1 MPTGRFRAQFTHR
14 NKVIQ
19 IGMFD
24 TEEEVGGRGSVGL
37 GGAVVCWI
45 GLAGLR
51 CDVLR
56 FAVLG

>member
-1 MPTGRFRAQFTHR
+1 
-14 NKVIQ
+14 
-19 IGMFD
+19 MFD